1 MSNYSTNSV
10 YLFYCFI
17 FFACQNSEQVDTP
30 SESFPVKSISDI
42 GIDDF
47 RPARECDE
55 CHPQHY
61 EEWKHSMH
69 AFAMKDPVFLRGW
82 NDEQA
87 LHPEKGE
94 RFCIQCHSP
103 VAFVTGT
110 YLNEIYSA
118 EEMEELGVPEV
129 IREGIGCDFCHSVT
143 RPSKIVETPDNL
155 EAVAEYNLYPG
166 EGIKFGPIEPDSA
179 MKSLL
184 SFYGSPHEVENNSL
198 FKSSQVCLPCHD
210 MSVRGVG
217 AEKTFTEWELAE
229 EFSMGNIHSCQECH
243 MPLTTRKVVNNDEA
257 PVRIVHR
264 HTFVGVDLDLSKPA
278 EDSPQFEDVTDLLEG
293 AVTLEFDTLI
303 DSINIG
309 DVLTIPVVVTND
321 KVGHSI
327 PSGVSFA
334 REAWLEV
341 KVTINDNILFES
353 GLLSSNTD
361 TLEISDNNLLL
372 FTSYLISDTL
382 TGKIT
387 DLVSQTHGIIDN
399 TLKASSKKDHSYEF
413 QLIED
418 SIPVNSNGEL
428 VIQLRMLFRPFKPRL
443 LADHDSLLVN
453 LPIFEMAS
461 LVDTVYI
468 KSNQ

>member
-1 MSNYSTNSV
+1 MYAYTVSKKSAKLFH
-10 YLFYCFI
+10 LFYGCI
-17 FFACQNSEQVDTP
+17 FFACQNSESVDNP
-30 SESFPVKSISDI
+30 PEFKSNIPPPKPISEI

-47 RPARECDE
+47 SPARECAS
-55 CHPQHY
+55 CHPDHF
-61 EEWKHSMH
+61 EDWSESMH
-69 AFAMKDPVFLRGW
+69 AFAMKDPVFLHNW
-82 NDEQA
+82 NNEQDIE
-87 LHPEKGE
+87 PEKGE

-103 VAFVTGT
+103 VAFVTDT
-110 YLNEIYSA
+110 YLDNVKEYADIEY
-118 EEMEELGVPEV
+118 EV
-129 IREGIGCDFCHSVT
+129 IQEGIGCDFCHSMT
-143 RPSKIVETPDNL
+143 HPSTTIKTPDNL
-155 EAVAEYNLYPG
+155 AAVAEYNLYPG
-166 EGIKFGPIEPDSA
+166 ENIKFGPIDSD
-179 MKSLL
+179 ST
-184 SFYGSPHEVENNSL
+184 YGSPHESVYNSL

-210 MSVRGVG
+210 MTVRGVN
-217 AEKTFTEWELAE
+217 AERTFFEWQSADEY
-229 EFSMGNIHSCQECH
+229 SMGNIHSCQDCH
-243 MPLTTRKVVNNDEA
+243 MPLTTGKAAIGGPDRE
-257 PVRIVHR
+257 IHR
-264 HTFVGVDLDLSKPA
+264 HTFVGVDLDLSNPA
-278 EDSPQFEDVTDLLEG
+278 EDSEQFEDVTDLLEG

>member
-1 MSNYSTNSV
+1 
-10 YLFYCFI
+10 
-17 FFACQNSEQVDTP
+17 
-30 SESFPVKSISDI
+30 
-42 GIDDF
+42 
-47 RPARECDE
+47 
-55 CHPQHY
+55 
-61 EEWKHSMH
+61 
-69 AFAMKDPVFLRGW
+69 
-82 NDEQA
+82 
-87 LHPEKGE
+87 
-94 RFCIQCHSP
+94 
-103 VAFVTGT
+103 
-110 YLNEIYSA
+110 
-118 EEMEELGVPEV
+118 
-129 IREGIGCDFCHSVT
+129 
-143 RPSKIVETPDNL
+143 
-155 EAVAEYNLYPG
+155 
-166 EGIKFGPIEPDSA
+166 
-179 MKSLL
+179 
-184 SFYGSPHEVENNSL
+184 
-198 FKSSQVCLPCHD
+198 
-210 MSVRGVG
+210 
-217 AEKTFTEWELAE
+217 
-229 EFSMGNIHSCQECH
+229 
-243 MPLTTRKVVNNDEA
+243 MPLTTGKAAIGGPDRE
-257 PVRIVHR
+257 IHR

-278 EDSPQFEDVTDLLEG
+278 EDSEQFEDVTDLLEG

-341 KVTINDNILFES
+341 KVTINDSILFES

>member
-17 FFACQNSEQVDTP
+17 FFACQNSELVDNP
-30 SESFPVKSISDI
+30 PEFKSNIPQPKPISEI

-47 RPARECDE
+47 RPASECKE
-55 CHPQHY
+55 CHIDHY
-61 EEWKHSMH
+61 NDWSNSMH
-69 AFAMKDPVFLRGW
+69 AFAMKDPVFLHNW
-82 NDEQA
+82 NKEQSIE
-87 LHPEKGE
+87 PEKGE

-103 VAFVTGT
+103 VAFVTDT
-110 YLNEIYSA
+110 YLDNVSNIDAIEY
-118 EEMEELGVPEV
+118 EV
-129 IREGIGCDFCHSVT
+129 IQEGIGCDFCHSMT
-143 RPSKIVETPDNL
+143 HESTTIKTPDNL
-155 EAVAEYNLYPG
+155 AAVAEYNLYPG
-166 EGIKFGPIEPDSA
+166 ENIKFGPIEPDSA

-184 SFYGSPHEVENNSL
+184 SLYGSPHEVEYNSL

-210 MSVRGVG
+210 MTVRGVN
-217 AEKTFTEWELAE
+217 AERTFFEWKSADEY
-229 EFSMGNIHSCQECH
+229 SMGNIHSCQDCH
-243 MPLTTRKVVNNDEA
+243 MPLTIGKAADGGPDRE
-257 PVRIVHR
+257 IHR

-278 EDSPQFEDVTDLLEG
+278 EDNEQFEDVTDLLEG
-293 AVTLEFDTLI
+293 AVTLEFDSLT

-334 REAWLEV
+334 REAWLEA
-341 KVTINDNILFES
+341 KVTINDSILFES

-361 TLEISDNNLLL
+361 TLELLDNNLLL
-372 FTSYLISDTL
+372 FTSYLISDTV

-399 TLKASSKKDHSYEF
+399 TLKASDTKDHSYEF
-413 QLIED
+413 QLRED

-461 LVDTVYI
+461 LIDTVYI